1 MSGARTGASGTI
13 MPRAKSCRN
22 LLDTTRAMRPN
33 AERMKNEMKKVF
45 VCSPY
50 RGNIEKNTKRAV
62 FAARVICGCGHIPVV
77 PHLYFP
83 QFLDDKDQFERIRG
97 IEYGIELM
105 KECDQLWLL
114 GPEISKGMEYEL
126 EVAKE
131 IRIPVKMYDDQLRQI
146 NPKTLILDDRVDD
159 HFRSVVKGL
168 KFE

>member
-1 MSGARTGASGTI
+1 
-13 MPRAKSCRN
+13 
-22 LLDTTRAMRPN
+22 MRPN
-33 AERMKNEMKKVF
+33 AERMENEMKKIC

-50 RGNIEKNTKRAV
+50 RGNIEKITKRAV
-62 FAARVICGCGHIPVV
+62 FAARVICNCGYIPVV

-114 GPEISKGMEYEL
+114 GPEITKGMEYEL

-131 IRIPVKMYDDQLRQI
+131 IRIPVCLYDEEFRRLS
-146 NPKTLILDDRVDD
+146 PKSLVLDERVDD
-159 HFRSVVKGL
+159 RFLSIIKGL
-168 KFE
+168 NCE

>member
-1 MSGARTGASGTI
+1 
-13 MPRAKSCRN
+13 
-22 LLDTTRAMRPN
+22 
-33 AERMKNEMKKVF
+33 MKKIF

-62 FAARVICGCGHIPVV
+62 FAARVICNCGHIPVV

-114 GPEISKGMEYEL
+114 GPEITKGMEYEL

-131 IRIPVKMYDDQLRQI
+131 IRIPVILYDEELRRL
-146 NPKTLILDDRVDD
+146 NPKTLVLDERVDD
-159 HFRSVVKGL
+159 RFLRIINGL
-168 KFE
+168 NCE